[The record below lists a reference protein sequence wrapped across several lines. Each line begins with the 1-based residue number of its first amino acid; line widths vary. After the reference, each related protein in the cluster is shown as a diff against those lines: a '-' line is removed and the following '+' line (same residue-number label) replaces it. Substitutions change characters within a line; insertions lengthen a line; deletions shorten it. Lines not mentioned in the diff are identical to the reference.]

1 MRWSLNLERSQ
12 TTALWLFGVAF
23 LVMAMVVV
31 GGATRL
37 TGSGLSITE
46 WKPILGVIPPL
57 SDAGWQDAFH
67 KYQQIPQYRLVNG
80 GMSLSAFKGIYWW
93 EWSHRLLGRL
103 VGVAF
108 VIPLTALWW
117 LKRLPRR
124 LLVRCLLIL
133 ALGGLQGLIGWWMV
147 ASGLDRGIAVAP
159 ERLAV
164 HLGLALLIFIACI
177 WTGLEAWS
185 GRARASNQILASGW
199 RTAAF
204 GLLGAVYVQCLLGAL
219 VAGDQAGKINTD
231 WPLMNGRWI
240 PADYVGPGGLWGTL
254 AHSAAAVQFNH
265 RLWAYGL
272 LIFAGVLVVRL
283 LRSRSRSARS
293 LTEPLFWV
301 AGALGLQ
308 ALLGVITL
316 VFAAPLGLALL
327 HQTMAA
333 SVLAL
338 ATGFAWRAAR
348 S

>member
-1 MRWSLNLERSQ
+1 MRWSFNLERSQ
-12 TTALWLFGVAF
+12 TTALWLFGVAL
-23 LVMAMVVV
+23 LVLTMVVV

-57 SDAGWQDAFH
+57 SEAGWQDAFH
-67 KYQQIPQYRLVNG
+67 KYQQIPQYRLVNA

-93 EWSHRLLGRL
+93 EWAHRLLGRL

-108 VIPLTALWW
+108 VIPMGVLWW

-124 LLVRCLLIL
+124 LLVRCFIIL
-133 ALGGLQGLIGWWMV
+133 GLGALQGLIGWWMV

-164 HLGLALLIFIACI
+164 HLGLALLIFVACI

-185 GRARASNQILASGW
+185 GRARASSQLLDNGW
-199 RTAAF
+199 TTAAVS
-204 GLLGAVYVQCLLGAL
+204 LLGAIYMQCLLGAL
-219 VAGDQAGKINTD
+219 VAGNQAGKINTD

-240 PADYVGPGGLWGTL
+240 PADYTGKGGLWSTL
-254 AHSAAAVQFNH
+254 AHSVAAVQFNH
-265 RLWAYGL
+265 RLVAY
-272 LIFAGVLVVRL
+272 LILIAAGVMAVRL
-283 LRSRSRSARS
+283 FRSRSSMARV
-293 LTEPLFWV
+293 LAQPFLWV
-301 AGALGLQ
+301 LGAIFLQ
-308 ALLGVITL
+308 ACLGVLTL

-327 HQTMAA
+327 HQIMAA
-333 SVLAL
+333 TVLAL
-338 ATGFAWRAAR
+338 ATGFAWRTAR